1 MSRYTPR
8 QAWRQHWIW
17 HPLQA
22 LPMYLTF
29 KALGLLPVDWASG
42 LGNRLGRLIGP
53 RIRKPTEKSL
63 SNLAIAFP
71 EKSDEERRQIM
82 RDMWGHLGRVVTE
95 YASLGRIANSE
106 RITIYGDDY
115 IRELYGKRPLLLVS
129 GHIGHWEISPIVAKR
144 HGMTMTGIY
153 RPPNNRFVD
162 RIIRGL
168 RVDCGMTLLPR
179 GTESIRSAM
188 KVLATGGNLAMLI
201 DQRSL
206 RGKIVPFFG
215 HPVKTAPTA
224 AEMALRY
231 GAKIIPV
238 RVKRTNGARFDVIC
252 EPPIERTPSGDQEA
266 DVDWLLE
273 RMNEVLERW
282 LRDTPEQW
290 LWPHRRWDL

>member
-1 MSRYTPR
+1 MSRHTPA

-29 KALGLLPVDWASG
+29 KAIGLLPVDWTSAMG
-42 LGNRLGRLIGP
+42 DRLGRWIGP
-53 RIRKPTEKSL
+53 KIRKPTEKSL
-63 SNLAIAFP
+63 SNLALAFP
-71 EKSDEERRQIM
+71 EKSEEERRQIM

-95 YASLGRIANSE
+95 YASLGKIANSK
-106 RITIYGDDY
+106 RITIYGDDN
-115 IRELYGKRPLLLVS
+115 IRDIYGKHPLLLIS
-129 GHIGHWEISPIVAKR
+129 GHVGHWEISPVIAKTY
-144 HGMTMTGIY
+144 GMEMTGIY

-179 GTESIRSAM
+179 GTESIRNAM
-188 KVLATGGNLAMLI
+188 GVLAKGGNLAMLV

-206 RGKIVPFFG
+206 RGRKVPFFG
-215 HPVKTAPTA
+215 HDAETAPTT

-231 GAKIIPV
+231 GAKLVPV
-238 RVKRTNGARFDVIC
+238 RVKRTGGAHFDVIC
-252 EPPIERTPSGDQEA
+252 EPPIEFESTGDREA
-266 DVDWLLE
+266 DVNRILLSI
-273 RMNEVLERW
+273 NQVLENW

-290 LWPHRRWDL
+290 LWPHRRWG